1 MIGFYIF
8 RCSTPKK
15 ERAGSK
21 MTSSDEEK
29 TGLCCRTCS
38 GTVDTYPDV
47 FDTFCYKITVE
58 SLNFIG
64 IHFCG
69 LSIFKKFIESFIL

>member
-1 MIGFYIF
+1 MVGFYIF

-29 TGLCCRTCS
+29 TGMCCRTCT
-38 GTVDTYPDV
+38 GTVDTYHDV
-47 FDTFCYKITVE
+47 INSVTK
-58 SLNFIG
+58 LQRN
-64 IHFCG
+64 H
-69 LSIFKKFIESFIL
+69 

>member
-1 MIGFYIF
+1 MVGFYIF

-29 TGLCCRTCS
+29 TGMCCRTCT

-47 FDTFCYKITVE
+47 IHSVTKLHAIIEFHWDPFLWIV
-58 SLNFIG
+58 NF
-64 IHFCG
+64 
-69 LSIFKKFIESFIL
+69 